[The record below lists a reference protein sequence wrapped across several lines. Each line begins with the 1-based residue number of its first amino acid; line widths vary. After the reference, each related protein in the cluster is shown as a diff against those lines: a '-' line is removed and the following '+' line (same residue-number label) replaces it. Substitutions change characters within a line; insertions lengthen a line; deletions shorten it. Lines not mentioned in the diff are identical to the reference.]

1 MVVLKRDFQVV
12 LPPEHYRRFLRAQ
25 DEGVGFFLVGTLD
38 HAEGDL
44 HCVVGLPGYVLH
56 VEEVAAEL
64 DKHADYEYLALQD
77 FDVGAGGAADVFD
90 GEHSVLE
97 DHFGMVPTD
106 ILFEDED
113 LVAGVT
119 AYLGAYV
126 TDAVEVVE
134 LALERLEDELML
146 DFFLEA
152 LLGLKVIEGRL
163 GDLAR
168 VGDGGVEE
176 LVIVDL
182 IKVLRLNRGILGDCK
197 LLILLEAGTLAE
209 KVAVFLEA
217 LVQPIKNLLFDNAL
231 CDAQFLLQ
239 FLLRELVEHRP
250 VNGLVSELLLQ
261 LREADET

>member
-1 MVVLKRDFQVV
+1 MSLMANWGERDR
-12 LPPEHYRRFLRAQ
+12 Y
-25 DEGVGFFLVGTLD
+25 
-38 HAEGDL
+38 
-44 HCVVGLPGYVLH
+44 
-56 VEEVAAEL
+56 
-64 DKHADYEYLALQD
+64 
-77 FDVGAGGAADVFD
+77 
-90 GEHSVLE
+90 HSVLE

-182 IKVLRLNRGILGDCK
+182 IKVLRLNYYMLGNV
-197 LLILLEAGTLAE
+197 LVGFLA
-209 KVAVFLEA
+209 
-217 LVQPIKNLLFDNAL
+217 I
-231 CDAQFLLQ
+231 
-239 FLLRELVEHRP
+239 
-250 VNGLVSELLLQ
+250 VNS
-261 LREADET
+261 